1 MKQFVYIPVKQL
13 TYHYKIYLVRKHQTT
28 KSNIDCLRLDQLHT
42 LKSIY
47 TYSYNIYYR
56 VNLSYV
62 LFIIFKLQVNLWC
75 FDYDIYYRVNLRFV
89 LILIFKLQGEL
100 MVCFDY
106 DIYYRVN
113 FMVCLDY
120 DFLLQGELMVCFN
133 YNIYYRVNLFYILII
148 FF

>member
-1 MKQFVYIPVKQL
+1 MSSSEKTTFITICASVSYETVCLYTGETADLSLQNLFSQK
-13 TYHYKIYLVRKHQTT
+13 TSTT

-75 FDYDIYYRVNLRFV
+75 FDYDIYHRVNLRFV

-106 DIYYRVN
+106 DIYYRMNLWYV
-113 FMVCLDY
+113 
-120 DFLLQGELMVCFN
+120 LL
-133 YNIYYRVNLFYILII
+133 
-148 FF
+148 